1 MALSSSLY
9 YSRIAVAERR
19 TRGAGHADSSLPRR
33 THVAIVLSSTNIRRL
48 SSGIQSY
55 TQGARDYWLIDANR
69 PLPELLELL
78 AQWRPAGLITQWQ
91 PGRTEAFVA
100 QGLPTVV
107 TTADVSIPGVGSVDV
122 DDVAV
127 GRTAAQHL
135 LAIGLRNFAFLGN
148 GTPYS
153 EQRLKGFRE
162 ALKVERADC
171 VALTIEPTHQQQ
183 SVEYWRDADADLRE
197 WIRALPKPVGVF
209 AVHDPNGRILAE
221 VCRDNH
227 IPVPEQVAIV
237 GADNDELICRLS
249 HPPLSSVH
257 ISWEKIGFETAR
269 VMEQLLAGQA
279 TPAEPVLVA
288 PDGVVPRLSSEL
300 MAVDSPRLQVA
311 LRRIRERA
319 CEGLTVK
326 ELIQNLP
333 ISRRGLEEQ
342 FQRHLHRS
350 PRAEIIRVR
359 LLHARRLLSG
369 TDLGMSLIA
378 ERCGFGNAERFSV
391 VFRQAEG
398 CPPSSYRKRYRLK

>member
-1 MALSSSLY
+1 M
-9 YSRIAVAERR
+9 
-19 TRGAGHADSSLPRR
+19 
-33 THVAIVLSSTNIRRL
+33 
-48 SSGIQSY
+48 
-55 TQGARDYWLIDANR
+55 
-69 PLPELLELL
+69 
-78 AQWRPAGLITQWQ
+78 
-91 PGRTEAFVA
+91 
-100 QGLPTVV
+100 
-107 TTADVSIPGVGSVDV
+107 DV

-127 GRTAAQHL
+127 GRTAARHL

-153 EQRLKGFRE
+153 EQRLSGFRA
-162 ALKVERADC
+162 ALQAERADC
-171 VALTIEPTHQQQ
+171 VALTIEPSYHQQ
-183 SVEYWRDADADLRE
+183 SVEYWRDADTDLRE

-209 AVHDPNGRILAE
+209 AVHDPYGRILAE

-227 IPVPEQVAIV
+227 ISVPEQVAIV
-237 GADNDELICRLS
+237 GADNDELICRLT

-269 VMEQLLAGQA
+269 VMEQLLATKEA
-279 TPAEPVLVA
+279 PPAPLLVA
-288 PDGVVPRLSSEL
+288 PDEVVPRLSSEL
-300 MAVDSPRLQVA
+300 MAVESPRLQAA
-311 LRRIRERA
+311 LRTIREHA

-326 ELIQNLP
+326 ELVQAVP

-342 FQRHLHRS
+342 FQRHLNRS
-350 PRAEIIRVR
+350 PRDEIIRVR